1 MKQKQYNIT
10 RITEVIDGNGT
21 GESEAVD
28 VTTEDLEHFRITE
41 LHRRREQ
48 RPEVDDLFLVYV
60 VR

>member
-1 MKQKQYNIT
+1 MKQKQYHIT
-10 RITEVIDGNGT
+10 RITEVIGGNGT

-41 LHRRREQ
+41 LHSRRKE